1 MKRLLI
7 IGSTCVDVILRLD
20 HLPTTGE
27 DMHPVQRFAMGGCA
41 FNVAQVP
48 KAYDVDLRFVTPI
61 GDHGVFSDFVR
72 AHLDNAGFRGP
83 ITVPDSENGCCY
95 CLVERSGERTFLS
108 VHGIEYSFHAEY
120 MDAFAGERF
129 DYTYICGLEV
139 EETTGGELVAWLEAH
154 PDIAGTVVYA
164 PGPRGIEVDTD
175 RTERILGMH
184 PILHLN
190 EQEALALAGM
200 SGSEDRV
207 LAASGGLLDAGAILS
222 AESRGY
228 LAFGASGT
236 DAGAVFEGVVLCDA
250 GSGVVDFRVAA
261 TRPREAEASWR
272 VAEDAAGEGTALVE
286 RRDSDGKWRVVVSDL
301 PIAALGATIPI
312 PSGRS
317 RYRLFDGW
325 EFHYDDAWSFSGVQF
340 SVVTSAT
347 PRCETP
353 RVHWEATTQLATTND
368 QVYLGQGVTILA
380 RIYDS
385 FDSTS
390 LLLAKDD
397 RVQEVRYSCRYV
409 SKGLFEETLEPVPG
423 HEDVV
428 APVESV
434 LEAAQRSDAWT
445 RDDEG
450 YSFALTPDIREYPL
464 FERAG
469 KYVFKITISLKD
481 ANPVVFYVNVEA
493 VEE

>member
-190 EQEALALAGM
+190 EQEAQALAGM

-207 LAASGGLLDAGAILS
+207 LAAAQVLHAKTGNMVIVTRGADGVLWISADGSVHSAPSAPSTVVDTIGAGDS
-222 AESRGY
+222 HC
-228 LAFGASGT
+228 
-236 DAGAVFEGVVLCDA
+236 GAVLTGLTLGWTEEDTMRFA
-250 GSGVVDFRVAA
+250 NQI
-261 TRPREAEASWR
+261 AS
-272 VAEDAAGEGTALVE
+272 E
-286 RRDSDGKWRVVVSDL
+286 
-301 PIAALGATIPI
+301 
-312 PSGRS
+312 
-317 RYRLFDGW
+317 
-325 EFHYDDAWSFSGVQF
+325 
-340 SVVTSAT
+340 
-347 PRCETP
+347 
-353 RVHWEATTQLATTND
+353 
-368 QVYLGQGVTILA
+368 
-380 RIYDS
+380 
-385 FDSTS
+385 
-390 LLLAKDD
+390 
-397 RVQEVRYSCRYV
+397 
-409 SKGLFEETLEPVPG
+409 
-423 HEDVV
+423 VV
-428 APVESV
+428 A
-434 LEAAQRSDAWT
+434 Q
-445 RDDEG
+445 EG
-450 YSFALTPDIREYPL
+450 GAYIR
-464 FERAG
+464 R
-469 KYVFKITISLKD
+469 
-481 ANPVVFYVNVEA
+481 
-493 VEE
+493 

>member
-190 EQEALALAGM
+190 EQEAQALAGM

-207 LAASGGLLDAGAILS
+207 LAAAQVLHAKTENMVIVTRGADGVLWISADGSVHSAPSVPSTVVDTIGAGDS
-222 AESRGY
+222 HC
-228 LAFGASGT
+228 
-236 DAGAVFEGVVLCDA
+236 GAVLTGLTLGWTEEDTMRFA
-250 GSGVVDFRVAA
+250 NQI
-261 TRPREAEASWR
+261 AS
-272 VAEDAAGEGTALVE
+272 E
-286 RRDSDGKWRVVVSDL
+286 
-301 PIAALGATIPI
+301 
-312 PSGRS
+312 
-317 RYRLFDGW
+317 
-325 EFHYDDAWSFSGVQF
+325 
-340 SVVTSAT
+340 
-347 PRCETP
+347 
-353 RVHWEATTQLATTND
+353 
-368 QVYLGQGVTILA
+368 
-380 RIYDS
+380 
-385 FDSTS
+385 
-390 LLLAKDD
+390 
-397 RVQEVRYSCRYV
+397 
-409 SKGLFEETLEPVPG
+409 
-423 HEDVV
+423 VV
-428 APVESV
+428 A
-434 LEAAQRSDAWT
+434 Q
-445 RDDEG
+445 EG
-450 YSFALTPDIREYPL
+450 GAYIR
-464 FERAG
+464 R
-469 KYVFKITISLKD
+469 
-481 ANPVVFYVNVEA
+481 
-493 VEE
+493 

>member
-139 EETTGGELVAWLEAH
+139 EEKTGGELVAWLEAH

-164 PGPRGIEVDTD
+164 PGPRGIEVDANRTD
-175 RTERILGMH
+175 RILALH

-190 EQEALALAGM
+190 EQEAQALAGM
-200 SGSEDRV
+200 GGSENHV
-207 LAASGGLLDAGAILS
+207 LAAAQALHAKTGNMVIVTCGADGVLWISADGSVHTAPSVPSTVVDTIGAGDS
-222 AESRGY
+222 HC
-228 LAFGASGT
+228 
-236 DAGAVFEGVVLCDA
+236 GAVLTGLTLGWSEGDTMRFA
-250 GSGVVDFRVAA
+250 NQI
-261 TRPREAEASWR
+261 AS
-272 VAEDAAGEGTALVE
+272 E
-286 RRDSDGKWRVVVSDL
+286 
-301 PIAALGATIPI
+301 
-312 PSGRS
+312 
-317 RYRLFDGW
+317 
-325 EFHYDDAWSFSGVQF
+325 
-340 SVVTSAT
+340 
-347 PRCETP
+347 
-353 RVHWEATTQLATTND
+353 
-368 QVYLGQGVTILA
+368 
-380 RIYDS
+380 
-385 FDSTS
+385 
-390 LLLAKDD
+390 
-397 RVQEVRYSCRYV
+397 
-409 SKGLFEETLEPVPG
+409 
-423 HEDVV
+423 VV
-428 APVESV
+428 A
-434 LEAAQRSDAWT
+434 Q
-445 RDDEG
+445 EG
-450 YSFALTPDIREYPL
+450 GAYIR
-464 FERAG
+464 R
-469 KYVFKITISLKD
+469 
-481 ANPVVFYVNVEA
+481 
-493 VEE
+493 

>member
-48 KAYDVDLRFVTPI
+48 KDYDVDLRFVTPI

-190 EQEALALAGM
+190 KQEAQALAGM

-207 LAASGGLLDAGAILS
+207 LAAAQVLHAKTGNMVIVTCGADGVLWISADGSVHSAPSVPSTVVDTIGAGDS
-222 AESRGY
+222 HC
-228 LAFGASGT
+228 
-236 DAGAVFEGVVLCDA
+236 GAVLTGLTLGWTEEDTMRFA
-250 GSGVVDFRVAA
+250 NQI
-261 TRPREAEASWR
+261 AS
-272 VAEDAAGEGTALVE
+272 E
-286 RRDSDGKWRVVVSDL
+286 
-301 PIAALGATIPI
+301 
-312 PSGRS
+312 
-317 RYRLFDGW
+317 
-325 EFHYDDAWSFSGVQF
+325 
-340 SVVTSAT
+340 
-347 PRCETP
+347 
-353 RVHWEATTQLATTND
+353 
-368 QVYLGQGVTILA
+368 
-380 RIYDS
+380 
-385 FDSTS
+385 
-390 LLLAKDD
+390 
-397 RVQEVRYSCRYV
+397 
-409 SKGLFEETLEPVPG
+409 
-423 HEDVV
+423 VV
-428 APVESV
+428 A
-434 LEAAQRSDAWT
+434 Q
-445 RDDEG
+445 EG
-450 YSFALTPDIREYPL
+450 GAYIR
-464 FERAG
+464 R
-469 KYVFKITISLKD
+469 
-481 ANPVVFYVNVEA
+481 
-493 VEE
+493 

>member
-190 EQEALALAGM
+190 EQEAQALAGM

-207 LAASGGLLDAGAILS
+207 LAAAQVLHAKTGNMVIVTRGADGVLWISADGSVHSAPSVPSTVVDAIGAGDS
-222 AESRGY
+222 HC
-228 LAFGASGT
+228 
-236 DAGAVFEGVVLCDA
+236 GAVLTGLTLGWTEEDTMRFA
-250 GSGVVDFRVAA
+250 NQI
-261 TRPREAEASWR
+261 AS
-272 VAEDAAGEGTALVE
+272 E
-286 RRDSDGKWRVVVSDL
+286 
-301 PIAALGATIPI
+301 
-312 PSGRS
+312 
-317 RYRLFDGW
+317 
-325 EFHYDDAWSFSGVQF
+325 
-340 SVVTSAT
+340 
-347 PRCETP
+347 
-353 RVHWEATTQLATTND
+353 
-368 QVYLGQGVTILA
+368 
-380 RIYDS
+380 
-385 FDSTS
+385 
-390 LLLAKDD
+390 
-397 RVQEVRYSCRYV
+397 
-409 SKGLFEETLEPVPG
+409 
-423 HEDVV
+423 VV
-428 APVESV
+428 A
-434 LEAAQRSDAWT
+434 Q
-445 RDDEG
+445 EG
-450 YSFALTPDIREYPL
+450 GAYIR
-464 FERAG
+464 R
-469 KYVFKITISLKD
+469 
-481 ANPVVFYVNVEA
+481 
-493 VEE
+493 

>member
-190 EQEALALAGM
+190 EQEVQALAGM

-207 LAASGGLLDAGAILS
+207 LAAAQVLHAKTGNMVIVTRGADGVLWISADGSVHSAPSVPSTVVDTIGAGDS
-222 AESRGY
+222 HC
-228 LAFGASGT
+228 
-236 DAGAVFEGVVLCDA
+236 GAVLTGLTLGWTEEDTMRFA
-250 GSGVVDFRVAA
+250 NQI
-261 TRPREAEASWR
+261 AS
-272 VAEDAAGEGTALVE
+272 E
-286 RRDSDGKWRVVVSDL
+286 
-301 PIAALGATIPI
+301 
-312 PSGRS
+312 
-317 RYRLFDGW
+317 
-325 EFHYDDAWSFSGVQF
+325 
-340 SVVTSAT
+340 
-347 PRCETP
+347 
-353 RVHWEATTQLATTND
+353 
-368 QVYLGQGVTILA
+368 
-380 RIYDS
+380 
-385 FDSTS
+385 
-390 LLLAKDD
+390 
-397 RVQEVRYSCRYV
+397 
-409 SKGLFEETLEPVPG
+409 
-423 HEDVV
+423 VV
-428 APVESV
+428 A
-434 LEAAQRSDAWT
+434 Q
-445 RDDEG
+445 EG
-450 YSFALTPDIREYPL
+450 GAYIR
-464 FERAG
+464 R
-469 KYVFKITISLKD
+469 
-481 ANPVVFYVNVEA
+481 
-493 VEE
+493 

>member
-190 EQEALALAGM
+190 EQEAQALAGM

-207 LAASGGLLDAGAILS
+207 LAAAQVLHAKTGNMVIVTRGADGVLWIS
-222 AESRGY
+222 A
-228 LAFGASGT
+228 
-236 DAGAVFEGVVLCDA
+236 D
-250 GSGVVDFRVAA
+250 GSVHSA
-261 TRPREAEASWR
+261 
-272 VAEDAAGEGTALVE
+272 
-286 RRDSDGKWRVVVSDL
+286 
-301 PIAALGATIPI
+301 
-312 PSGRS
+312 PS
-317 RYRLFDGW
+317 
-325 EFHYDDAWSFSGVQF
+325 
-340 SVVTSAT
+340 
-347 PRCETP
+347 
-353 RVHWEATTQLATTND
+353 
-368 QVYLGQGVTILA
+368 
-380 RIYDS
+380 
-385 FDSTS
+385 
-390 LLLAKDD
+390 
-397 RVQEVRYSCRYV
+397 
-409 SKGLFEETLEPVPG
+409 VP
-423 HEDVV
+423 
-428 APVESV
+428 
-434 LEAAQRSDAWT
+434 
-445 RDDEG
+445 
-450 YSFALTPDIREYPL
+450 
-464 FERAG
+464 
-469 KYVFKITISLKD
+469 
-481 ANPVVFYVNVEA
+481 
-493 VEE
+493 